1 MVLVM
6 GITCALCG
14 LMELQ
19 EKNPEAVDKFIEI
32 GLLSI
37 VIIAVVFNVV
47 VWLYESINKRKDL
60 RNQRSGASGT
70 ADKGNNEI

>member
-1 MVLVM
+1 M
-6 GITCALCG
+6 GISCAFCG

-19 EKNPEAVDKFIEI
+19 EKNPEAVDKLLEI

-47 VWLYESINKRKDL
+47 IWLYESIHERKSL
-60 RNQRSGASGT
+60 RNQRSGASG
-70 ADKGNNEI
+70 AAENGNSDI